1 MKNILTGLIVL
12 LLGIGE
18 SFAGSLPQQQSFL
31 TSAQTIRSI
40 LATSTEQTDLARI
53 KFTIDKMI
61 DPTIDV
67 DAEVK
72 QIEDMVETIEKMAGA
87 SATSFQKMQAIRKF
101 IYQAGDWNGHRP
113 FRYDHADPL
122 GLKISNKL
130 MTNYLKN
137 RSGNCITMPF
147 LFILLADRVGLDVT
161 ASTAPLH
168 VFVKFTDDA
177 TGTTFNV
184 EATSGGN
191 PAKDSWYAKNLPM
204 TDIALKN
211 GVYMQSLT
219 RQETIVVMATVV
231 VEHHLQK
238 QQYNKAIEMVELLLS
253 HYPKYAYLYTKIGTA
268 YHGILKDNFYQRYPT
283 PKDIPQQ
290 ERQVYQFLSEQ
301 NHMAFD
307 KAEALGWRP
316 EGQVR

>member
-1 MKNILTGLIVL
+1 
-12 LLGIGE
+12 
-18 SFAGSLPQQQSFL
+18 
-31 TSAQTIRSI
+31 
-40 LATSTEQTDLARI
+40 
-53 KFTIDKMI
+53 
-61 DPTIDV
+61 
-67 DAEVK
+67 
-72 QIEDMVETIEKMAGA
+72 
-87 SATSFQKMQAIRKF
+87 
-101 IYQAGDWNGHRP
+101 
-113 FRYDHADPL
+113 
-122 GLKISNKL
+122 
-130 MTNYLKN
+130 
-137 RSGNCITMPF
+137 MPF
-147 LFILLADRVGLDVT
+147 LFILLADRMGLDVT

-184 EATSGGN
+184 EATSGAN

-219 RQETIVVMATVV
+219 RQEAVVVMATVS

-238 QQYNKAIEMVELLLS
+238 KQYNKAIEMAELLLP

-268 YHGILKDNFYQRYPT
+268 YHGILKDNFYKRYPAL
-283 PKDIPQQ
+283 KDIPKQ

-301 NHMAFD
+301 NHLAFD

-316 EGQVR
+316 KEQVR